1 MPTFPWSRIHPTVT
15 DAASSPLARRE
26 RPKVREKARRR
37 SRSTSI
43 AMRVE
48 PDGERWATDE
58 TDGEPG
64 AAADAVEDARG
75 ASRAMWTCAY
85 ADSRGCAECFTLTLP
100 CAGAARRGCV
110 ECLRYARERTGA
122 GWDARA
128 TRAAAREGQLECLK
142 YLHENECPWDAGACG
157 EAARRGHLE
166 CLKYLHENGCPWDE
180 WAYRPVAQGGH
191 PGCLRYLREN
201 GCPRGERMV
210 DSTASPIQRERN
222 TNVHGEAFSRA
233 GQRQRR
239 REQVVVD
246 DDQNHRLATA
256 GRVFKHK
263 NVAAVK
269 AADTKRYDRGSVKS
283 VRRVTHW
290 PLLQEYKGGHVA
302 RVTREDNKDIS
313 NVHQPRRQRMKELC
327 AMYNCEEVP
336 TRGDGNC
343 QFRALSVGIYEREDR
358 HAEVRANIVQHL
370 RENSERYFQ
379 FVESGEVF
387 ADYVNR
393 ISQDGQWGDEIT
405 LRAFV
410 EYYSRGVRVLSD
422 NEQNSV
428 IDHIREGLQ
437 GDAITITHYGEVHYN
452 GTKPIHA

>member
-283 VRRVTHW
+283 ERRVAHW

>member
-1 MPTFPWSRIHPTVT
+1 MGANFSLVPHPSEGMRARATVT

-48 PDGERWATDE
+48 PDGERWATGE

-122 GWDARA
+122 EWDARA

-180 WAYRPVAQGGH
+180 WAYRPVARGGH
-191 PGCLRYLREN
+191 PGCLQYLREN
-201 GCPRGERMV
+201 GCPRG
-210 DSTASPIQRERN
+210 
-222 TNVHGEAFSRA
+222 
-233 GQRQRR
+233 
-239 REQVVVD
+239 
-246 DDQNHRLATA
+246 
-256 GRVFKHK
+256 
-263 NVAAVK
+263 
-269 AADTKRYDRGSVKS
+269 
-283 VRRVTHW
+283 
-290 PLLQEYKGGHVA
+290 
-302 RVTREDNKDIS
+302 
-313 NVHQPRRQRMKELC
+313 
-327 AMYNCEEVP
+327 
-336 TRGDGNC
+336 
-343 QFRALSVGIYEREDR
+343 
-358 HAEVRANIVQHL
+358 
-370 RENSERYFQ
+370 
-379 FVESGEVF
+379 
-387 ADYVNR
+387 
-393 ISQDGQWGDEIT
+393 
-405 LRAFV
+405 
-410 EYYSRGVRVLSD
+410 
-422 NEQNSV
+422 
-428 IDHIREGLQ
+428 
-437 GDAITITHYGEVHYN
+437 
-452 GTKPIHA
+452 

>member
-1 MPTFPWSRIHPTVT
+1 
-15 DAASSPLARRE
+15 
-26 RPKVREKARRR
+26 
-37 SRSTSI
+37 
-43 AMRVE
+43 
-48 PDGERWATDE
+48 
-58 TDGEPG
+58 
-64 AAADAVEDARG
+64 
-75 ASRAMWTCAY
+75 
-85 ADSRGCAECFTLTLP
+85 
-100 CAGAARRGCV
+100 
-110 ECLRYARERTGA
+110 
-122 GWDARA
+122 
-128 TRAAAREGQLECLK
+128 
-142 YLHENECPWDAGACG
+142 
-157 EAARRGHLE
+157 
-166 CLKYLHENGCPWDE
+166 
-180 WAYRPVAQGGH
+180 
-191 PGCLRYLREN
+191 
-201 GCPRGERMV
+201 
-210 DSTASPIQRERN
+210 
-222 TNVHGEAFSRA
+222 
-233 GQRQRR
+233 
-239 REQVVVD
+239 
-246 DDQNHRLATA
+246 
-256 GRVFKHK
+256 
-263 NVAAVK
+263 
-269 AADTKRYDRGSVKS
+269 
-283 VRRVTHW
+283 
-290 PLLQEYKGGHVA
+290 
-302 RVTREDNKDIS
+302 
-313 NVHQPRRQRMKELC
+313 MKELC